1 MGPTGSRIPVCAPGW
16 WWIHG
21 HILLIYYLHFDVYA
35 YFITQERS
43 KQRRQDANAM
53 GQRGVRGRGRAG
65 RGRLTCPQ
73 SAEGAP
79 QRAAGALHPT
89 CPVSPRGLCCRGD
102 PLWV

>member
-1 MGPTGSRIPVCAPGW
+1 MGPTRSRIPVCAPGW

-53 GQRGVRGRGRAG
+53 GQRGERGRGRAG

-73 SAEGAP
+73 SPEGAP
-79 QRAAGALHPT
+79 QRAAGVLHPI